1 MFVRYLSFKGFL
13 IGLCKNEAATEN
25 IRELRVPKADVVRS
39 RGFKGGEEVT
49 DVEVTT
55 NRVGVAVGVMIDATG
70 LDERANI
77 LSVQ

>member
-1 MFVRYLSFKGFL
+1 MAF
-13 IGLCKNEAATEN
+13 
-25 IRELRVPKADVVRS
+25 VPKVDAVRS
-39 RGFKGGEEVT
+39 RGFKGVEGGEEVT

-55 NRVGVAVGVMIDATG
+55 NRIGVAVGVMIDATG